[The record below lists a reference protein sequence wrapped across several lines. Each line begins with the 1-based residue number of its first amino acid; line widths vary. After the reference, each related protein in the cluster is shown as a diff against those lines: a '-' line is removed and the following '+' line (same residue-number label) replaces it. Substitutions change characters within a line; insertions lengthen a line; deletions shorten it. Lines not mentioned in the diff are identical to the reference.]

1 MANKICIPGVM
12 CINTYAII
20 IILLVVV
27 VYTIR
32 MKQKTKEIV
41 KKVYVDSAKKL
52 IAKRPQDEQPGL
64 YRKMYDKLEEPTREY
79 PGIPINIRTRGELPS
94 FQNVGY
100 IYRTESDPTY
110 NPDDVNRFALYG
122 RPEYSGADKWEY
134 YVSGADNI
142 KIKLS
147 NNKEIY
153 SGDTVSLTG
162 FAGNW
167 IAHINEFAEFR
178 YIPFVY

>member
-1 MANKICIPGVM
+1 MPNQICIPKVA
-12 CINTYAII
+12 CVNTNVII
-20 IILLVVV
+20 IILVVVV
-27 VYTIR
+27 VYVLR
-32 MKQKTKEIV
+32 MKQTI
-41 KKVYVDSAKKL
+41 KKVYIDTASK
-52 IAKRPQDEQPGL
+52 IIQKRPQDDQPGL
-64 YRKMYDKLEEPTREY
+64 YRKMYDKLEEPTRLY
-79 PGIPINIRTRGELPS
+79 PGTNINIRTKGELPS

-110 NPDDVNRFALYG
+110 NPDDINRFALFG

-134 YVSGADNI
+134 YVTGADNI

-153 SGDTVSLTG
+153 SGDKVSLQG
-162 FAGNW
+162 FAGDW
-167 IAHINEFAEFR
+167 LVHINEFQEFK